1 MIRTR
6 RADDG
11 DADRRAMR
19 RSRAAPYGR
28 RTVLTLRIALLT
40 ALALLVPP
48 VAHAATISYSD
59 GVVYASDPG
68 ETLDAYVG
76 YEPGCVDSGGTTYDC
91 VTFSGDAI
99 TAAPAQCAAL
109 SGRESCVL
117 DPNHRAVRISGGDG
131 ADSVHVYDAGIGGF
145 PARTPYAISIAG
157 GAGDDTLV
165 GGDAG
170 EHLDGGAGN
179 DRIAGLG
186 GDDTI
191 DGGDGA
197 DRLSGDSDDQNT
209 TPDGGDDV
217 VRGGPGDDRLTG
229 DGHDS
234 TAVIGHDVLDGGPG
248 SDTVYDDWYRF
259 DGSAGD
265 EDPPPAVSLDGQA
278 DDGRP
283 GERDDVVAIER
294 IDTGYQPAQAAP
306 GVYTGG
312 DGPDTFDLIFAD
324 GHVSAG
330 AGDDVVTGADG
341 ADAIDGGP
349 GADRLSGGFGPDV
362 IVGGP
367 GADDIGG
374 DRTAACEYGP
384 VFGVCTI
391 GSGADTID
399 ARDGERDTIDCGP
412 GADTVYA
419 DAIDVTAG
427 CETVLVA
434 GGPAPTPVPAP
445 TPPPTAP
452 AAVARLSL
460 GHPRLAVVARSRAF
474 TVTCHMVRAG
484 RCSVRAAISA
494 RAARKLH
501 LKPRRK
507 ARTFT
512 LGSGHRRFAKAGS
525 GRVRVKLSRKVARA
539 LRHAHSLRVTFTLT
553 ATGSHAVATTRTVR
567 H

>member
-1 MIRTR
+1 M
-6 RADDG
+6 
-11 DADRRAMR
+11 
-19 RSRAAPYGR
+19 
-28 RTVLTLRIALLT
+28 RIALLT
-40 ALALLVPP
+40 ALALVAPP
-48 VAHAATISYSD
+48 AASAATITYS
-59 GVVYASDPG
+59 GAVVYASDPG
-68 ETLDAYVG
+68 ETLNTYVG
-76 YEPGCVDSGGTTYDC
+76 YESGCIDSGGITYDC

-99 TAAPAQCAAL
+99 TAAPVQCDAIA
-109 SGRESCVL
+109 GRESCVL
-117 DPNHRAVRISGGDG
+117 DPDHSGVRIAGGDG
-131 ADSVHVYDAGIGGF
+131 ADTVHVYDESIGGF
-145 PARTPYAISIAG
+145 PAATPYAIAISG
-157 GAGDDTLV
+157 GAGNDTLV

-170 EHLDGGAGN
+170 ERFDGGPGS

-186 GDDTI
+186 GNDTI

-209 TPDGGDDV
+209 TPRGGDDI

-229 DGHDS
+229 DGHDA

-248 SDTVYDDWYRF
+248 TDTVYDDWYRF

-265 EDPPPAVSLDGQA
+265 QDPPPAVSLNGPA

-283 GERDDVVAIER
+283 GERDDVEAIER
-294 IDTGYQPAQAAP
+294 IDTGYQPAQGTAGTYA
-306 GVYTGG
+306 GG
-312 DGPDTFDLIFAD
+312 AGPDTFNLIFAD

-341 ADAIDGGP
+341 SDTIDGGP
-349 GADRLSGGFGPDV
+349 GADRLSGGFGPDT

-367 GADDIGG
+367 GPDDIGG

-391 GSGADTID
+391 GSGNDTID

-412 GADTVYA
+412 GADTAYV

-427 CETVLVA
+427 CETVLVS
-434 GGPAPTPVPAP
+434 GGPAP
-445 TPPPTAP
+445 PPPLSPPSGAVAP
-452 AAVARLSL
+452 AQVARLSL
-460 GHPRLAVVARSRAF
+460 GHPRHRAMARARAL

-494 RAARKLH
+494 KAARKLH

-507 ARTFT
+507 AKTFT

-525 GRVRVKLSRKVARA
+525 GRVRVKLSRSVARA
-539 LRHAHSLRVTFTLT
+539 LRRAHSLRVTFTLT
-553 ATGSHAVATTRTVR
+553 ATGSRPVATTRTVR
-567 H
+567 R